1 MTSASPP
8 RPISRT
14 AEFARLDRGLLS
26 SPTAPA
32 SGRQRA
38 ASARGGNR
46 GLLRRGPLSCQL
58 RWADAAADWV
68 HKNLGAKNTLI
79 AADADLVEAGFRE
92 KLGSFEAASTASHRQ
107 PDAATA
113 GNASDPSGSP
123 DLVSVEDSTAVSV
136 ILPGR
141 PALRR
146 RPFASATRTTASSW
160 PHRLALYPAGHLP
173 KRITFALPSHA
184 RSPKR

>member
-1 MTSASPP
+1 VGEIAVCSA
-8 RPISRT
+8 
-14 AEFARLDRGLLS
+14 E
-26 SPTAPA
+26 APYL
-32 SGRQRA
+32 G
-38 ASARGGNR
+38 
-46 GLLRRGPLSCQL
+46 QL
-58 RWADAAADWV
+58 RWAHDAADWV

-141 PALRR
+141 LALRR

-160 PHRLALYPAGHLP
+160 PHSLALYPAGQLP
-173 KRITFALPSHA
+173 KRITFALPNHA